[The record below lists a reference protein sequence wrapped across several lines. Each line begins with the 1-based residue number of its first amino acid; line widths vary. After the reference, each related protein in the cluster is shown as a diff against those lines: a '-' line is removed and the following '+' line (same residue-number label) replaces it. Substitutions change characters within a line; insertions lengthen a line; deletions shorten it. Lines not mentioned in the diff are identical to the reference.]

1 MNTLVRKMVANAPRV
16 FTQPRRTF
24 LLLTRRLFPFR
35 AMASDPEAYQAIAS
49 WTFGKAPR
57 VALTRL
63 FPGIE
68 ATEVTVLRAFDRGSE
83 AALTATEITTL
94 GAITRHR
101 QPQSILEIGTFE
113 GNTTLNLAAN
123 APPDARVTT
132 VDLPPDWNGELAMGV
147 PDFMVNVTARS
158 TVGRQFAGTEYS
170 QGINQVFADSATL
183 DWGELPGPFDLIF
196 IDGCHFYDYVRAD
209 TEGAL
214 RSVASDGVIIW
225 HDYGIIE
232 DVSRAVDEAGK
243 QIDVKA
249 IRGTRLAIGFQP

>member
-1 MNTLVRKMVANAPRV
+1 MNTLVRKVVANAPRA

-35 AMASDPEAYQAIAS
+35 ALASDPEAYQAIAS
-49 WTFGKAPR
+49 WTFGRAPR
-57 VALTRL
+57 VGLSRL

-68 ATEVTVLRAFDRGSE
+68 ATEVSVMRAFDRGSE
-83 AALTATEITTL
+83 ASLSASEITTL

-101 QPQSILEIGTFE
+101 QPRRILEIGTFE

-123 APPDARVTT
+123 SPPDALVTT

-147 PDFMVNVTARS
+147 PNHMVNVTARS
-158 TVGRQFAGTEYS
+158 AVGRQFAGTEHAPK
-170 QGINQVFADSATL
+170 INQVFADSATL

-196 IDGCHFYDYVRAD
+196 IDGCHFYEYVRAD
-209 TEGAL
+209 TESAL
-214 RSVASDGVIIW
+214 ASVARDGIILW

-243 QIDVKA
+243 RIDIKA
-249 IRGTRLAIGFQP
+249 IRGTRLAIGFPS